1 MFCLKC
7 GEEIKPGNK
16 FCTKCGE
23 TTPEVSVQPQPSKAI
38 GPAVSTRKLKQKK
51 ILRIVG
57 AILILIS
64 LFLPF
69 SSLGTASLWSIITPF
84 LTSMTGV
91 ADMVPVSFV
100 MMTVGFFLLLI
111 SGIVSFSR
119 ALIGGILAILG
130 LIFLSATIHMT
141 LGSFVWIGAMGL
153 GYYLA
158 LLGAIIC
165 LVAFIFEIRA
175 SGSKFGL
182 RK

>member
-7 GEEIKPGNK
+7 GEEIKPANK

-23 TTPEVSVQPQPSKAI
+23 TTPEVSVQPQTAA
-38 GPAVSTRKLKQKK
+38 PAVKTAPPVKSMSNIL
-51 ILRIVG
+51 LRIVG

-64 LFLPF
+64 VFIPF
-69 SSLGTASLWSIITPF
+69 SSKGTASLWSVVTPF
-84 LTSMTGV
+84 LSSIATV

-100 MMTVGFFLLLI
+100 MTAVGFFLLLI
-111 SGIVSFSR
+111 GGFVSFFKR
-119 ALIGGILAILG
+119 LIGGFLAIVG

-158 LLGAIIC
+158 WLGAFIC
-165 LVAFIFEIRA
+165 LIAFLIERRIGRA
-175 SGSKFGL
+175 KL
-182 RK
+182 RITR